1 MLSMRFIDVGPG
13 THEGHLLLGF
23 GLGYQVANAVDL
35 KWMIIHPQV
44 DNGFFRQFGAGFGVQ
59 FRIGD

>member
-1 MLSMRFIDVGPG
+1 MAQLRFLDAGN
-13 THEGHLLLGF
+13 GHDADLLLGF

-35 KWMIIHPQV
+35 KTMFLLPTAG
-44 DNGFFRQFGAGFGVQ
+44 DDFGRRFGAGFGVQ